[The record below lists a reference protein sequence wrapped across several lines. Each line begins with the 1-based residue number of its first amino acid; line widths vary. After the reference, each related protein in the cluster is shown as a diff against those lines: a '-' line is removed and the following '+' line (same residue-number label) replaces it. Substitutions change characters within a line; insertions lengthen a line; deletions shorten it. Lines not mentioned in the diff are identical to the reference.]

1 MQDTRPVSTASVILA
16 ILAFWVALCFAFPTV
31 LLARL
36 SVDYS
41 TQPTMVRI
49 IETSAWVWPIV
60 FGTVGVGLLASAL
73 AKRYVGIAHSV
84 AAAGWGFLGSAML
97 TSSLNY
103 EPPQSV
109 LTGGLAVG
117 AAFLHLAMIK
127 VWTGLGVK

>member
-1 MQDTRPVSTASVILA
+1 MQDTRPVSSVSIIFA

-41 TQPTMVRI
+41 TQPAMVRI